1 LNPVRLNVA
10 RPGPGPRP
18 APAWL
23 FSLFFVACAT
33 FTTCA
38 LAAADGARLKAG
50 AFSPPALAPEF
61 ALRGS
66 DDAELNLAR
75 YRGKV
80 VLLSFGFTHCT
91 EVCPVTLATLAQ
103 ARKDLGANAA
113 AMQVVY
119 VTVDPERD
127 DAGRM
132 KAYLSH
138 FDPSFVGGTGR
149 PDTLAGVR
157 KNYGIAATRVAAS
170 GASGTSGTSGGVGGY
185 AVDHSSSVYLID
197 AEGRLRA
204 MMPYGHSAADY
215 VHDVRLL
222 LKK

>member
-1 LNPVRLNVA
+1 MNRVCLNFA
-10 RPGPGPRP
+10 RPGLDL
-18 APAWL
+18 AWM
-23 FSLFFVACAT
+23 FSLFFVAFAT
-33 FTTCA
+33 FTSDA
-38 LAAADGARLKAG
+38 FAATNGARLKAG
-50 AFSPPALAPEF
+50 VFSPPALAPEF

-66 DDAELNLAR
+66 NGAELNLAR

-132 KAYLSH
+132 KAYLSQ
-138 FDPSFVGGTGR
+138 FDPSFVGGTGK

-157 KNYGIAATRVAAS
+157 KNYGIVAAKVVSS
-170 GASGTSGTSGGVGGY
+170 GASGGSGGY

-215 VHDVRLL
+215 VHDVQLL